1 MGKVQ
6 GFTVSVGGRW
16 SVGYM
21 VKIVILKG
29 KWRSISF
36 VCYQVFSNAKG
47 WGYVSSYGFE
57 GMFGSQYF

>member
-1 MGKVQ
+1 M
-6 GFTVSVGGRW
+6 SVGGRW

-21 VKIVILKG
+21 VKIVIAKG

-36 VCYQVFSNAKG
+36 MCYQVFSNTKG